1 MAKSKKRHTHAHHHP
16 LRKHS
21 VKKHSHAVH
30 HTSDGFRERV
40 RFTVKDFFFF
50 AVLFVISL
58 LLYKFV
64 PIESYTVL
72 FGLLAIVF
80 GFIALAFLLVLLVLF
95 FMRFLKK

>member
-1 MAKSKKRHTHAHHHP
+1 MVRSKKRG
-16 LRKHS
+16 K
-21 VKKHSHAVH
+21 VKRVRVKSHRGPVKPARVA
-30 HTSDGFRERV
+30 DEGFRARV

-50 AVLFVISL
+50 LILFVVSL

-64 PIESYTVL
+64 SLESYVVL

-80 GFIALAFLLVLLVLF
+80 GFIALAFLIVLLVLF